1 MFREMG
7 HILDSEIKPLVFQL
21 SDGGDIDDIDH
32 ELVWKKERRLQAIK
46 ASLKEKNRYFLEWR
60 FLTL

>member
-21 SDGGDIDDIDH
+21 SDGGDIDDSDH

-46 ASLKEKNRYFLEWR
+46 ASLKEKKSGTF
-60 FLTL
+60 